1 MTTDNLE
8 LHISGASKMP
18 GGEYA
23 SVRISGSGKIT
34 GNLLCGTFSCSGA
47 GKVEGDLVC
56 RELAKSSEL
65 PAMTSATSAITPNTL
80 PGVQPRRGRFAFSGT
95 GAAFPAGEEAVSPV
109 CRGAYQ
115 FFDSKELP
123 LFIA

>member
-47 GKVEGDLVC
+47 GKVEGDMVC
-56 RELAKSSEL
+56 RNLAKS
-65 PAMTSATSAITPNTL
+65 
-80 PGVQPRRGRFAFSGT
+80 RRQAQR
-95 GAAFPAGEEAVSPV
+95 
-109 CRGAYQ
+109 RR
-115 FFDSKELP
+115 
-123 LFIA
+123 